1 MTKISNI
8 FFVPLMTNRLLLVFF
23 FLLEIGKSFSQQVT
37 IDTTNVTLLRI
48 APETAMGGNAALFI
62 DKVNYIPLQTSKESE
77 FGSITQL
84 EVTDSF
90 FIILDQAT
98 NSVLLFDR
106 MGNFYRKIQTKGLA
120 GQLGYGEQFKQ
131 ICVDQTKKQILIRTR
146 NQNHTLVYDFEANLI
161 QTIKTDLIKGEFAF
175 FDNGKAIVNSTG
187 YDYNDELKK
196 YDQFWLNKNQVSGKL
211 SLWSHL
217 KKLDSRDILTPDQ
230 FYYQSGDHFFSTN
243 TYSYN
248 IFRIGSDSISLAY
261 QFLFPQEN
269 SLPKDFLINKSLEYK
284 RINYLRDHSEL
295 IYSVTNFFKVG
306 DNLMFKLQSG
316 KSNDFD
322 DLVFNLKSQRLI
334 AMKKITPDSVSQ
346 YLTIAQ
352 PSILGTEYSNHG
364 IQKVFGKNI
373 YTSYSALELFTSKSN
388 SEETVRYDDKLK
400 KFFAAKNDHAN
411 PVIVEITLKSDL

>member
-1 MTKISNI
+1 
-8 FFVPLMTNRLLLVFF
+8 
-23 FLLEIGKSFSQQVT
+23 
-37 IDTTNVTLLRI
+37 
-48 APETAMGGNAALFI
+48 MGGNAALFI